1 MGFASYLEDIQK
13 RLDDFIHIT
22 QSMLSSK
29 RLESSYQATEIS
41 EYQRLLEKIKQEVE
55 IAQRKLSQS
64 LEIANQP
71 GVDIALELLQAT
83 ERNSILSKNIE
94 LYKQMLGQEKEKLDH
109 HIQREHG
116 RRLNAVILRS
126 KTLQA
131 LRQCQAELGSVQK
144 LYSEERRSRD
154 KLEAQLKQEL
164 EHKDALIMSRL
175 AVKRQQ
181 LDIAEQRI
189 RQEKEEMEITKALL
203 RTYVVLPK
211 NNKSDL
217 VKNNRKTGWL
227 IQREGLNYFVLD
239 STSYSLY
246 VCRIQ
251 DTKREDF
258 EKLKALTNRTRY
270 PYVSY
275 VPARNNGRDVAASL
289 MLISNR
295 VYLDYGILF
304 VCSKRRRIC
313 QGYA

>member
-289 MLISNR
+289 MLISNSR
-295 VYLDYGILF
+295 
-304 VCSKRRRIC
+304 
-313 QGYA
+313 

>member
-94 LYKQMLGQEKEKLDH
+94 LYKQMLGQEKEKLDY

-289 MLISNR
+289 MLISNSR
-295 VYLDYGILF
+295 
-304 VCSKRRRIC
+304 
-313 QGYA
+313 